1 MEDILDSKYD
11 ENLINLFRLKN
22 RVYNET
28 FKSYIFIFNQIKNIN
43 FSSKIKY
50 EDIDFTTYVLDKN
63 IDSFLLQENIYF
75 TGEELKSLDREL
87 NQRLQKLSEIVT
99 NCNDYFKLNKENKEL
114 VKESYFYARY
124 IQIVCTKDYYKDFL
138 NNLFEF
144 DSIISKELEHS
155 KWLTCK
161 IYINKIVQYS
171 L

>member
-1 MEDILDSKYD
+1 MEDILDSIEE
-11 ENLINLFRLKN
+11 ENIANLFRLKN

-114 VKESYFYARY
+114 VKESYFMLY
-124 IQIVCTKDYYKDFL
+124 IYKLFALKTIIKIFLIIYLNSIQLFLRNYNIV
-138 NNLFEF
+138 NG
-144 DSIISKELEHS
+144 
-155 KWLTCK
+155 
-161 IYINKIVQYS
+161 
-171 L
+171 